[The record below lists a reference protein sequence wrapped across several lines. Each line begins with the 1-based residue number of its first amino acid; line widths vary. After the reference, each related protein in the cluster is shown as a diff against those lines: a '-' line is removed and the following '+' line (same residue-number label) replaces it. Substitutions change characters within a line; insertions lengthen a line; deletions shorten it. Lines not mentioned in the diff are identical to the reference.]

1 MGLAAL
7 DRRDE
12 ASLSPKTRELR
23 ELEVPAGSAP
33 ERLDK
38 LISKLFGVSR
48 ARAMDWIADGRVR
61 VDGLRGP
68 KAQMVAAGA
77 MVSVEMPPPDAPEP
91 QADLPIRVV
100 HADADVVV
108 IDKPAGMP
116 SHPLKPGELGT
127 AANGLVA
134 RFPELATIGPA
145 REGGLVHRLDT
156 DTSGLLLAARTET
169 AHAALRAQFTA
180 RTIEK
185 GYLALVSG
193 ELHAGGEIDLPL
205 AHDPR
210 DPRKVRAASDPEWA
224 ALHDARPALTRFSP
238 LERKNGFTLLEVEI
252 ATGVLHQ
259 IRAHLAFIGHP
270 LAGDELYEGPTLPNL
285 KRHFLHASRLGF
297 AHPDG
302 TRARFDSP
310 LPPDLREILDGL

>member
-1 MGLAAL
+1 MTA
-7 DRRDE
+7 
-12 ASLSPKTRELR
+12 PVMELR
-23 ELEVPAGSAP
+23 ELVVPADSVP

-38 LISKLFGVSR
+38 LVSKLFSVSR
-48 ARAMDWIADGRVR
+48 ARAMDWIAEGRVR

-68 KAQMVAAGA
+68 KAQMVGPGA
-77 MVSVEMPPPDAPEP
+77 KVSVEMPPPDAPAP
-91 QADLPIRVV
+91 QPDLPIRVV
-100 HADADVVV
+100 HADAHVVV

-134 RFPELATIGPA
+134 RFPELASVGPP

-156 DTSGLLLAARTET
+156 DTSGLLLAARTEA
-169 AHAALRAQFTA
+169 AHAQLRAQFTA
-180 RTIEK
+180 RTVEK

-210 DPRKVRAASDPEWA
+210 DPRRVRAASDPEWA
-224 ALHDARPALTRFSP
+224 ALHDARPALTRFAP
-238 LERKNGFTLLEVEI
+238 IERRGGFTLLDVEI

-270 LAGDELYEGPTLPNL
+270 LAGDALYEGPSLPSL
-285 KRHFLHASRLGF
+285 SRHFLHASRLGF

-302 TRARFDSP
+302 TRTRFESP
-310 LPPDLREILDGL
+310 LPADLRAILDSL

>member
-1 MGLAAL
+1 MAAPIL
-7 DRRDE
+7 
-12 ASLSPKTRELR
+12 ELR
-23 ELEVPAGSAP
+23 ELIVPADASP

-38 LISKLFGVSR
+38 LVARLFSVSR
-48 ARAMDWIADGRVR
+48 ARAMDWIAEGRVR

-68 KAQMVAAGA
+68 KAQMVSAGA
-77 MVSVEMPPPDAPEP
+77 KVSVEMPPPDAPAP

-100 HADADVVV
+100 HADAHVIV

-134 RFPELATIGPA
+134 RFPELAGVGPA

-156 DTSGLLLAARTET
+156 DTSGLLLAARTEA
-169 AHAALRAQFTA
+169 AHAQLRAQFTA
-180 RTIEK
+180 RAVEK
-185 GYLALVSG
+185 GYLALVAG
-193 ELHAGGEIDLPL
+193 ELHAGGEIELAL
-205 AHDPR
+205 AHDPK
-210 DPRKVRAASDPEWA
+210 DPRRVRAASDPEWA
-224 ALHDARPALTRFSP
+224 ALHDARPALTRFTP
-238 LERKNGFTLLEVEI
+238 LERRGGFTLVEVEI

-270 LAGDELYEGPTLPNL
+270 LAGDLLYEGPTLPGL
-285 KRHFLHASRLGF
+285 ARHFLHAARLGF

-302 TRARFDSP
+302 TRAQFASP
-310 LPPDLREILDGL
+310 LPAELKSILEQL

>member
-1 MGLAAL
+1 MSASGATNESG
-7 DRRDE
+7 RRE
-12 ASLSPKTRELR
+12 ER
-23 ELEVPAGSAP
+23 VPEGSAP

-38 LISKLFGVSR
+38 LVARLFGVSR
-48 ARAMDWIADGRVR
+48 ARAMDWIAEGRVK
-61 VDGLRGP
+61 VNGLRGP
-68 KAQMVAAGA
+68 KAQMVDAGA
-77 MVSVEMPPPDAPEP
+77 LVAVELPPSDAPAP
-91 QADLPIRVV
+91 QPDLPIRVV
-100 HADADVVV
+100 HADAHLVV

-116 SHPLKPGELGT
+116 SHPLKPGELGC

-134 RFPELATIGPA
+134 RFPELAQVGPP
-145 REGGLVHRLDT
+145 REAGLVHRLDT
-156 DTSGLLLAARTET
+156 DTSGLLLAARTEA
-169 AHAALRAQFTA
+169 AHANLRAQFTA
-180 RTIEK
+180 RTVEK

-238 LERKNGFTLLEVEI
+238 LERRGGFTLLDVEI

-270 LAGDELYEGPTLPNL
+270 LAGDALYEGPSLPGL
-285 KRHFLHASRLGF
+285 SRHFLHASQLGF

-302 TRARFDSP
+302 TRVRYQSP
-310 LPPDLREILDGL
+310 LPADLRAILDALT